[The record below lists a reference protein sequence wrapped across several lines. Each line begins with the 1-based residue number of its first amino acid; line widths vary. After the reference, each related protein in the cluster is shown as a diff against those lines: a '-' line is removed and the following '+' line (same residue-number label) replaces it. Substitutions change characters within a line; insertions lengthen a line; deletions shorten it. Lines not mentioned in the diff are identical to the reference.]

1 MSLFYTE
8 IIVSVRVCASF
19 GIGIVYMV
27 LWVYVMLYW

>member
-8 IIVSVRVCASF
+8 IIVSVRVCAFF

-27 LWVYVMLYW
+27 LWI